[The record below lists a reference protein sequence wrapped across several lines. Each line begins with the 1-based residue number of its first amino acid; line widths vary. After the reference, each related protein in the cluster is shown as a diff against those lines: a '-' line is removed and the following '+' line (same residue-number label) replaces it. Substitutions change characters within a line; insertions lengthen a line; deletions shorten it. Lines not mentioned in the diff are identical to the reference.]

1 MQNSP
6 LLWVAKNTARFISL
20 VEGVLAPAK
29 LTNSIFEI
37 LFHRDMF
44 SSMEFFNF
52 WFVLPIEKRSLD
64 SKKEQMWRNNSCGRL
79 SMVFLFMFIIRQK
92 VNVSEV

>member
-6 LLWVAKNTARFISL
+6 LLWVAKNTARLISL
-20 VEGVLAPAK
+20 GEGVLAPAK

-37 LFHRDMF
+37 LFQRDT

-52 WFVLPIEKRSLD
+52 LLVLPMEKRSLD

-79 SMVFLFMFIIRQK
+79 SMVFLFMFIIQQK